1 MLLRPPRST
10 RTDQLFPYTTLFRS
24 QGARSAH
31 VLAFLLCHEDCHV
44 IVVAP
49 RLLASGID
57 TTSGDGAPKLAPDF
71 WEDTGLVLPR
81 RYLGAALHDGLADVI
96 VGVSADGTLK
106 LADGLSGLPVA
117 VLLSDQG

>member
-1 MLLRPPRST
+1 MLDIRCR
-10 RTDQLFPYTTLFRS
+10 FPEVFLSVKYIVLPVQS
-24 QGARSAH
+24 ARSAH

-96 VGVSADGTLK
+96 VGVSADGPLK
-106 LADGLSGLPVA
+106 TIGRASCRDRVCQY
-117 VLLSDQG
+117 V